1 MRTDAEILN
10 RAAAI
15 KDRDWMGTE
24 MGDLII
30 RLPFNLAKP
39 YLNET
44 AKEEEW
50 TVWPRDRESM
60 LKEMLE
66 YMPFAWEKANNGR
79 GLSAGRSMSHYAAWV
94 WLAGDDLGDFHDYEY
109 YGKDKLVMIC
119 DHYGWD
125 HKQWDDGERSNG

>member
-109 YGKDKLVMIC
+109 YGKDNLVMIC